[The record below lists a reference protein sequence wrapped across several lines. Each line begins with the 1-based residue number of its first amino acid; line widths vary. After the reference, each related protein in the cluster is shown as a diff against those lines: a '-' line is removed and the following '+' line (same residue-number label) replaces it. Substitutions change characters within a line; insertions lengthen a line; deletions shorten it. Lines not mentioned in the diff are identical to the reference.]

1 MIKEL
6 AHYFINQGIHVVAL
20 KPKKK
25 YPNYKGWQSKR
36 LTIEQVDR
44 ALNKGYGLG
53 IVPHGEF
60 VVVDLDADHEGGAN
74 GIENFIANFDHYATI
89 TAYKDN
95 STNEHRFYQNTYGLN
110 IRKTGDNAII
120 DGVDIFSKD
129 NLITTLP
136 FYYFDGLDLNKPFL
150 EQLGPSPERFELLR
164 VYEDKPV
171 EAPKSNFTKHNIENY
186 LKKVPQFEVG
196 GRSSSYRKLIYT
208 MVVRRG
214 MVYEDARD
222 AIIKWDADGINYQ
235 EEEPTQ
241 FYHSIRNPMTR

>member
-20 KPKKK
+20 TPKKK
-25 YPNYKGWQSKR
+25 YPNYKGWQTKR

-44 ALNKGYGLG
+44 ALDNGYGLG

-74 GIENFIANFDHYATI
+74 GVENFSANFETYRTL
-89 TAYKDN
+89 TAYKPN
-95 STNEHRFYQNTYGLN
+95 STNEHLFYKNNFGLN

-120 DGVDIFSKD
+120 DGVDIFTKD

-136 FYYFDGLDLNKPFL
+136 FYKFDGLDLTSPFL
-150 EQLGPSPERFELLR
+150 DQLLPSPERFELLK

-196 GRSSSYRKLIYT
+196 GRSASYRKLIYT

-241 FYHSIRNPMTR
+241 FYHSIRNPQ

>member
-20 KPKKK
+20 TPKKK
-25 YPNYKGWQSKR
+25 YPNYKGWQTKR

-44 ALNKGYGLG
+44 ALDRGYGLG

-60 VVVDLDADHEGGAN
+60 IVVDLDADHESGVN
-74 GIENFIANFDHYATI
+74 GVENFISNFDDYATI

-120 DGVDIFSKD
+120 DGVDIFTKD

-136 FYYFDGLDLNKPFL
+136 FYYFEDLDINKPFI
-150 EQLGPSPERFELLR
+150 EQLAPSPERFELLK
-164 VYEDKPV
+164 VYEDKPI
-171 EAPKSNFTKHNIENY
+171 EQPKSNYTKHNIDNY
-186 LKKVPQFEVG
+186 LKKVEPFTEG
-196 GRSSSYRKLIYT
+196 GRSAGYRKLMYT

-214 MVYEDARD
+214 MIYDDVRD
-222 AIIKWDADGINYQ
+222 ALIKWDADGINYQ
-235 EEEPTQ
+235 EEEPNQ
-241 FYHSIRNPMTR
+241 FYHSIRNP

>member
-44 ALNKGYGLG
+44 ALDKGYGLG

-120 DGVDIFSKD
+120 DGVAVSYTH
-129 NLITTLP
+129 LT
-136 FYYFDGLDLNKPFL
+136 
-150 EQLGPSPERFELLR
+150 Q
-164 VYEDKPV
+164 
-171 EAPKSNFTKHNIENY
+171 PKI
-186 LKKVPQFEVG
+186 
-196 GRSSSYRKLIYT
+196 
-208 MVVRRG
+208 
-214 MVYEDARD
+214 A
-222 AIIKWDADGINYQ
+222 
-235 EEEPTQ
+235 
-241 FYHSIRNPMTR
+241 

>member
-20 KPKKK
+20 TPKKK
-25 YPNYKGWQSKR
+25 YPNYKGWQTKR

-44 ALNKGYGLG
+44 ALDNGYGLG

-60 VVVDLDADHEGGAN
+60 VVVDLDVDHEYGAN
-74 GIENFIANFDHYATI
+74 GVYNFTNNFDNELTI
-89 TAYKDN
+89 TAYKEKSSN
-95 STNEHRFYQNTYGLN
+95 QHRFYRNNYDLN

-120 DGVDIFSKD
+120 DGVDIFTKD

-136 FYYFDGLDLNKPFL
+136 FYEFYGLDLRKPFL
-150 EQLGPSPERFELLR
+150 EQLAPSPERFELLK

-171 EAPKSNFTKHNIENY
+171 EVPKSNFTKHNIENY

-196 GRSSSYRKLIYT
+196 GRSASYRKLIYT

-241 FYHSIRNPMTR
+241 FYHSIRNPQ

>member
-20 KPKKK
+20 TPKKK
-25 YPNYKGWQSKR
+25 YPNYKGWQTKR
-36 LTIEQVDR
+36 LTIEQIDR
-44 ALNKGYGLG
+44 ALDKGYGLG

-74 GIENFIANFDHYATI
+74 GVENFTANFKTYRTL
-89 TAYKDN
+89 TALKQN
-95 STNEHRFYQNTYGLN
+95 STNEHLFYKNNFNLN

-120 DGVDIFSKD
+120 DGVDIFTKD

-136 FYYFDGLDLNKPFL
+136 FYSFDGLDLTAPFL
-150 EQLGPSPERFELLR
+150 DQLLPSPERFELLK

-171 EAPKSNFTKHNIENY
+171 EVPKSNFTKHNIEKY

-196 GRSSSYRKLIYT
+196 GRSASYRKLIYT

-235 EEEPTQ
+235 KEEPTQ
-241 FYHSIRNPMTR
+241 FYHSIRNPQ